1 MSFPFQAFRLFDS
14 NNDGRISSEEFLKLI
29 KKIGGIMTGGQAKA
43 LLTLVDMKMMV
54 FLSIYLVLFRLTRMI
69 VETLN
74 SGSFNLSGKW
84 SLEN

>member
-1 MSFPFQAFRLFDS
+1 
-14 NNDGRISSEEFLKLI
+14 
-29 KKIGGIMTGGQAKA
+29 MTGGQAKA

-54 FLSIYLVLFRLTRMI
+54 FLRIYLVFFRLIRMI
-69 VETLN
+69 VGTLN

>member
-1 MSFPFQAFRLFDS
+1 MFDS

-69 VETLN
+69 VGTLN

>member
-1 MSFPFQAFRLFDS
+1 
-14 NNDGRISSEEFLKLI
+14 
-29 KKIGGIMTGGQAKA
+29 MTGGQAKA
-43 LLTLVDMKMMV
+43 LLTLVDFKMMV
-54 FLSIYLVLFRLTRMI
+54 FLRIYPVFFRLTRMI